1 MFEID
6 SAEGHQS
13 LWNLPELHWQEDGA
27 GLNFSLAWLRSSAS
41 TAETSCQPRIK
52 RGSVF
57 KSWSNPLFVALA
69 VVSLA
74 IWWTPLTSSFA
85 LAWNEEQYT
94 HILLILP
101 ISAALIFVDWKAN
114 WKSPEASFGPMVPFA
129 SLLLIV
135 AVLVNA
141 VLRWRVNLS
150 PDVQLAANM
159 LALVVWWIAAFVLCF
174 GWRTF
179 RCVLFPLC
187 FLFWI
192 IPFPTFVL
200 DPIVSLLRQG
210 SAAAAHL
217 LFAAFGIPVA
227 QRGMLIHIPGLTM
240 EVAPEC
246 SSIRSSLMLLV
257 TTMVFAHL
265 LLRSRWKKLVV
276 VAVAIPLSVAKNG
289 LRIFALGVLATRVD
303 RGFLTGRLHRQ
314 GGIIFFLIALA
325 ALLLLLWIL
334 RGESEKPRPG
344 LHGFVE
350 QIGSGAES

>member
-1 MFEID
+1 M
-6 SAEGHQS
+6 
-13 LWNLPELHWQEDGA
+13 LP
-27 GLNFSLAWLRSSAS
+27 
-41 TAETSCQPRIK
+41 PRIN

-57 KSWSNPLFVALA
+57 KSWSNPLFVALVA
-69 VVSLA
+69 VSLA

-94 HILLILP
+94 HILIILP
-101 ISAALIFVDWKAN
+101 ISAALIFVDWN
-114 WKSPEASFGPMVPFA
+114 TDWESQEASFGPVVLFA
-129 SLLLIV
+129 SALLIV

-150 PDVQLAANM
+150 SDVQLAANM

-200 DPIVSLLRQG
+200 DPIVSLLQQG

-227 QRGMLIHIPGLTM
+227 QRGMLIHIPGLTL

-257 TTMVFAHL
+257 IAMVLAYL
-265 LLRSRWKKLVV
+265 LLRSTWKKVVV
-276 VAVAIPLSVAKNG
+276 VAAAIPLSVAKNG
-289 LRIFALGVLATRVD
+289 LRIFALGMLATRVD
-303 RGFLTGRLHRQ
+303 RGFLTGRLHRE

-325 ALLLLLWIL
+325 VLFLLLWIL
-334 RGESEKPRPG
+334 RRRETEKRGLG
-344 LHGFVE
+344 LHAFVE
-350 QIGSGAES
+350 KMGSSAES